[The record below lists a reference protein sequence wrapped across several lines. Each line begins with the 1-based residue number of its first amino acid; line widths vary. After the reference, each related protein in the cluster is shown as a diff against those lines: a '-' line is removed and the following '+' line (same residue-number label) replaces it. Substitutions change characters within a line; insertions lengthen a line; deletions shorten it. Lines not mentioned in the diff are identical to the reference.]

1 MLTMS
6 TDKKYT
12 TLNLRIMFN
21 LIGKTENSRQGYNI
35 ADNSERL
42 LARGKEGIRIY
53 RGFQKRAGSWNIKRL
68 LLFKENEVSQS

>member
-1 MLTMS
+1 MLKMS

-21 LIGKTENSRQGYNI
+21 LIGKTENLRQGQNI
-35 ADNSERL
+35 SDSSETL
-42 LARGKEGIRIY
+42 LARGKGGTRIY
-53 RGFQKRAGSWNIKRL
+53 RSFQKRAGSWHIKRL

>member
-1 MLTMS
+1 MS

-21 LIGKTENSRQGYNI
+21 LIDTTENLRQGQNI
-35 ADNSERL
+35 SDSSVRL
-42 LARGKEGIRIY
+42 MARGKGGTRIY
-53 RGFQKRAGSWNIKRL
+53 RSFQKRAGSWHIKRL